1 MALDNDETLQNY
13 IILVF
18 DSFAPNPT
26 NPYYRDNAIIFHI
39 ICNFDNWHL
48 ADGQLR
54 PYRIAAEIDSMFNG
68 AKLFSNPKPINLI
81 SDFLRIVSFNQRNDI
96 ILDFFS
102 GSSSTAHAVMQ
113 LNAED
118 GGNRKFI
125 MVQLPEE
132 CPEKSEARNAGYDN
146 ICEIGKERIRRAGD
160 KIVKENKDKE
170 GIENLDIG
178 FKVIKI
184 R

>member
-1 MALDNDETLQNY
+1 M
-13 IILVF
+13 
-18 DSFAPNPT
+18 
-26 NPYYRDNAIIFHI
+26 IIFLYI
-39 ICNFDNWHL
+39 KKTRPL
-48 ADGQLR
+48 DGKTPSYKTKTLFYKPEYSSGNGTNEIKQL
-54 PYRIAAEIDSMFNG
+54 FNG
-68 AKLFSNPKPINLI
+68 SKIFSNPKPINLI
-81 SDFLRIVSFNQRNDI
+81 SDFLRIVSFNQRDDI

-102 GSSSTAHAVMQ
+102 GSATTAHAVMK

-125 MVQLPEE
+125 MVQSPEE
-132 CPEKSEARNAGYDN
+132 TDEKSEARKAGYEN

-170 GIENLDIG
+170 GIEDLDIG

-184 R
+184 K